1 MNGALM
7 LDLKGL
13 ELEAEEKELLQHPD
27 VGGLI
32 FFARNFEGVEQIQ
45 ALVRSIRAV
54 RPEIILAVD
63 QEGGRVQ
70 RFKNGFVS
78 LPPMKTFGDMFA
90 DSPQK
95 ASQMAHHCGWLM
107 AAEVLA
113 VGVDISFAPILD
125 VDCGLSQVIGNRAFH
140 HQPEVAVAL
149 LHEFINGMHQAGMAA
164 TGKHFPGHGS
174 VEADSHVAIPV
185 DNRTFAQID
194 AFDLIP
200 FKALSSKLQGI
211 MPAHVIYPEVDNKPA
226 GFSAIWLQDLLR
238 QKMSFNGVIFSD
250 DLSMEGA
257 GVVGGYADRA
267 NAALEAG
274 CDMVLACNNRAGAI
288 QILEYL
294 EKYPNK
300 PNQARFDALRGK
312 GKLAWNDLPHSP
324 QWIAAEE
331 AIRSIMG
338 H

>member
-7 LDLKGL
+7 LDVQGI
-13 ELEAEEKELLQHPD
+13 ELDVEEKEILQHPH

-32 FFARNFEGVEQIQ
+32 FFSRNFVGVEQLQ
-45 ALVRSIRAV
+45 ALVKSIRAV
-54 RPEIILAVD
+54 RPEIIIAVD

-70 RFKNGFVS
+70 RFKEGFVK
-78 LPPMKTFGDMFA
+78 LPAMKTFGDMFA
-90 DSPQK
+90 HDAQK
-95 ASQMAHHCGWLM
+95 ACQMAHHCGWLM

-113 VGVDISFAPILD
+113 VGVDMSFAPILD
-125 VDCGLSQVIGNRAFH
+125 VDCGLSQVIGSRAFH
-140 HQPEVAVAL
+140 SEPEVAVAL
-149 LHEFINGMHQAGMAA
+149 LRHFIKGMHEAGMAA

-185 DNRTFAQID
+185 DNRTFAEID
-194 AFDLIP
+194 AFDLVP
-200 FKALSSKLQGI
+200 FKALSSQLQGI

-238 QKMSFNGVIFSD
+238 QKMGFDGVIFSD

-267 NAALEAG
+267 DAALEAG
-274 CDMVLACNNRAGAI
+274 CDMVLACNNRTGAI

-294 EKYPNK
+294 ERHPRI
-300 PNQARFDALRGK
+300 PHQARFNALRGK
-312 GKLAWNDLPHSP
+312 GKLTWNELPRSP
-324 QWIAAEE
+324 QWLAAEE
-331 AIRSIMG
+331 ALRSIMG
-338 H
+338 

>member
-7 LDLKGL
+7 LDLKGV
-13 ELEAEEKELLQHPD
+13 ELDAEEKELLQHPD

-32 FFARNFEGVEQIQ
+32 FFSRNFDGVEQIQ
-45 ALVRSIRAV
+45 QLVNSIRAI

-70 RFKNGFVS
+70 RFKHGFVS
-78 LPPMKTFGDMFA
+78 LPPMKTFGDMFTHDA
-90 DSPQK
+90 QK
-95 ASQMAHHCGWLM
+95 ACQMAYHCGWLM
-107 AAEVLA
+107 AAEVLS
-113 VGVDISFAPILD
+113 VGVDMSFAPILD

-140 HQPEVAVAL
+140 HQPEVATAL
-149 LHEFINGMHQAGMAA
+149 LHEFILGMHHAGMAA

-185 DNRTFAQID
+185 DNRTFAEID
-194 AFDLIP
+194 AFDLVP
-200 FKALSSKLQGI
+200 FKILAPKLQGI

-238 QKMSFNGVIFSD
+238 HKMGFKGVIFSD

-274 CDMVLACNNRAGAI
+274 CDMVLACNHRAGAI
-288 QILEYL
+288 EILTYL
-294 EKYPNK
+294 EKYPNT
-300 PNQARFDALRGK
+300 PNQARFEALRGK
-312 GKLAWNDLPHSP
+312 GKLAWNDLPHHP

-338 H
+338 